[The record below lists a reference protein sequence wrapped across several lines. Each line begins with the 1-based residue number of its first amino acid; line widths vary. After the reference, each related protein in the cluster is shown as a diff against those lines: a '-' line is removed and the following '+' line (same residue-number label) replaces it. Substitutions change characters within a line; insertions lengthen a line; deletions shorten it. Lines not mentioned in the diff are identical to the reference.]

1 MDGIAVDDEVE
12 RLPHVGGGAKGSQ
25 AQQSQQRENVDE
37 PPSTSTPTMAA
48 LLSDQIDSLNRR
60 TRSIKAVASQIA
72 PTAPSTRSLNPFTQA
87 VLYAEIGDLIRDV
100 EATELGLFTLIK
112 SAGTSDPNERQ
123 LRRVDFVGAT
133 PLKKVPARRE
143 ERAVEVPPEVYTEAA
158 LKFLRT

>member
-1 MDGIAVDDEVE
+1 
-12 RLPHVGGGAKGSQ
+12 
-25 AQQSQQRENVDE
+25 
-37 PPSTSTPTMAA
+37 MAA

-72 PTAPSTRSLNPFTQA
+72 PTAPSTRSSNPFTHA

-112 SAGTSDPNERQ
+112 STGANDPNERQ

-133 PLKKVPARRE
+133 PLKRIPARRE
-143 ERAVEVPPEVYTEAA
+143 ERVAEVPPEVYTEAA